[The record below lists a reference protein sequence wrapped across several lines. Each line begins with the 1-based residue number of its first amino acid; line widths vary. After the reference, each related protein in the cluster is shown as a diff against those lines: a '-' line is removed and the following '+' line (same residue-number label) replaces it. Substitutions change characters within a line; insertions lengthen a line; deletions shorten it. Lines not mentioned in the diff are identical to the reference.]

1 MLSVVLLS
9 VTNETVMLSVTMPC
23 RYAECRYADCRYAEC
38 RNAGWKQLTVATTLA
53 YYDTV
58 LITVTKSFMLQAY
71 GIIKQTI

>member
-1 MLSVVLLS
+1 MLSVILLS

-23 RYAECRYADCRYAEC
+23 RYAECRYAGCRG
-38 RNAGWKQLTVATTLA
+38 AGWKQLTVANTLS

-58 LITVTKSFMLQAY
+58 LITGTKSFMLQAN